1 MVDWSVQETVTN
13 MINVA
18 TNQAMVKPALDETA
32 LQLMYINICDKVNL
46 NKVE

>member
-18 TNQAMVKPALDETA
+18 TNQSMVKPPLDETA